1 MHLDYEYERLII
13 NNYKEI
19 TMLMNIISI
28 INKIKRMIQAFTTIT
43 ISSYSNIIISIRL
56 RNNV

>member
-28 INKIKRMIQAFTTIT
+28 INKIKRIIQAFTTIT